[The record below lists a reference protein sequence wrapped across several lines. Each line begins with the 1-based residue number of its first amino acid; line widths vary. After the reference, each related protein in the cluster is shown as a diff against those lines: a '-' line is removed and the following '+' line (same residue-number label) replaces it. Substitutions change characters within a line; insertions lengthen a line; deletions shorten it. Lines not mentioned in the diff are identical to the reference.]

1 MGEGSVLDWLSV
13 AALGATAVVAAA
25 GALFVPGRRW
35 RFALLG
41 AILAFLAVDDAL
53 ALHERVTSAVAGRL
67 AIADHADTLFLLPY
81 LPLLGLAFWLLWT
94 SAVDVGRRRVRL
106 GLALLVCALAARAL
120 AALVTATGLALA
132 PWERTVGVAAM
143 HDAELLAWLLLA
155 SGLAAC
161 VARPGRRT

>member
-1 MGEGSVLDWLSV
+1 VAEGGILDWLSV
-13 AALGATAVVAAA
+13 AALGLTAVIAAA
-25 GALFVPGRRW
+25 GAFVVPGRRW
-35 RFALLG
+35 RFALLA
-41 AILAFLAVDDAL
+41 AILGFLAVDDAFGV
-53 ALHERVTSAVAGRL
+53 HERVTSALAGRL

-81 LPLLGLAFWLLWT
+81 LPLLGAAFWLLWT
-94 SAVDVGRRRVRL
+94 AAADTGRRRVRW

-132 PWERTVGVAAM
+132 QWEKTLGLAAM

-161 VARPGRRT
+161 VARAATP

>member
-1 MGEGSVLDWLSV
+1 MGEGSVFDWLSV
-13 AALGATAVVAAA
+13 AALGATAVVALA
-25 GALFVPGRRW
+25 GAFVVPGGRW

-41 AILAFLAVDDAL
+41 AILGFLAVDD
-53 ALHERVTSAVAGRL
+53 
-67 AIADHADTLFLLPY
+67 P
-81 LPLLGLAFWLLWT
+81 
-94 SAVDVGRRRVRL
+94 L

-132 PWERTVGVAAM
+132 QWEKTLGLAAM

-161 VARPGRRT
+161 VARAATP